1 MTVRPAT
8 PADAA
13 SIARIYNEGI
23 ADRVATFETRLRTP
37 EDVAQWFD
45 GVHPIVAV
53 EDERGLIAFG
63 ATFTYRPRECYRGIA
78 EASLYVAREARRQG
92 VGRVCMTA
100 LIEASRK
107 AGLWK
112 LVSRVF
118 TENTASRALIK
129 SLGFREAGIYEKH
142 GKLDDKWRDVV
153 IVELLIPSNL

>member
-107 AGLWK
+107 ARPL
-112 LVSRVF
+112 
-118 TENTASRALIK
+118 
-129 SLGFREAGIYEKH
+129 EARLAHLYGEHRQPRLNQVARIPR
-142 GKLDDKWRDVV
+142 GRD
-153 IVELLIPSNL
+153 L